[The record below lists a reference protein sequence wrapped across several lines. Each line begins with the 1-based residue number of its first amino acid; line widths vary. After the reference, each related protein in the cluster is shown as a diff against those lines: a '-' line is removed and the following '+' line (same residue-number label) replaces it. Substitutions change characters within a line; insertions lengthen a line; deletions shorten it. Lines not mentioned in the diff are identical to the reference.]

1 MSTPDPALVA
11 ASPVLKT
18 ALTELKTCINTILTG
33 DPAQIAL
40 RAQPAVNIFLSQLV
54 LLLPSLASAE
64 VGVMQTSINSQIDG
78 LISKLP

>member
-11 ASPVLKT
+11 ASPVLKA
-18 ALTELKTCINTILTG
+18 ALTDLKTCINTILTG
-33 DPAQIAL
+33 DPLQIAL

-54 LLLPSLASAE
+54 LLLPSLATAE
-64 VGVMQTSINSQIDG
+64 VGVLQTNINSQIDG